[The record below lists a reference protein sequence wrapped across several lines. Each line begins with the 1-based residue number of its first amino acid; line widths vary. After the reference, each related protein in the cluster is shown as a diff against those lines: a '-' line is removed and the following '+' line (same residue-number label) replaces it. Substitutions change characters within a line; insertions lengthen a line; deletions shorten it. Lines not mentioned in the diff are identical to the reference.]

1 MSAGALLAGT
11 PGTPTVVLVH
21 GLASS
26 FRVWDKVVPRL
37 ETSANIVAVQLESS
51 SSIEADADD
60 VAALLGPDAIVVGH
74 SRGGLV
80 ATGLAERHPELV
92 AALVLLCPPWSRES
106 RLSAR
111 APIER
116 ALAIPGLGDLLWVLA
131 SEDRQ
136 RAAQQNAFAPH
147 VPVPDQ
153 FVADAR
159 SRGREDFVRSSRAI
173 DTYLGA
179 RPLPERLGGLRM
191 PVDLV
196 FGELDARVA
205 RPVGHFDGLP
215 RARVTELDGVGHT
228 PPWEAPEVV
237 ATLIADYLP
246 DTVES
251 AAPAEE
257 T

>member
-11 PGTPTVVLVH
+11 PGKPTVVLVH

-26 FRVWDKVVPRL
+26 FRVWDEVVPRL
-37 ETSANIVAVQLESS
+37 DTCANIVAVQLESS
-51 SSIEADADD
+51 TSIEADADD
-60 VAALLGPDAIVVGH
+60 VAALLASEAIVVGH

-80 ATGLAERHPELV
+80 ASALAERHPELV
-92 AALVLLCPPWSRES
+92 TALVLLCPPWSRES
-106 RLSAR
+106 RSSAR

-116 ALAIPGLGDLLWVLA
+116 ALAVPGLGDLLWALA
-131 SEDRQ
+131 SEDRR

-159 SRGREDFVRSSRAI
+159 ARGRADFVRSSRAI
-173 DTYLGA
+173 DTYLGT
-179 RPLPERLGGLRM
+179 RSLPERLGGLPM

-205 RPVGHFDGLP
+205 RPIGHFDGLP
-215 RARVTELDGVGHT
+215 RARVTELPNVGHT

-237 ATLIADYLP
+237 ADLIATHLCG
-246 DTVES
+246 TVEPRPS
-251 AAPAEE
+251 AVEP
-257 T
+257 